1 MSRDDAL
8 LLDMLLAARKAVRF
22 TQGADWTKFEA
33 DELIQNAVMHVIQ
46 VVGEAATKVSDT
58 FKTAHPEIPW
68 KAISGMR
75 HRLVHD
81 YTRID
86 VPTVWRVVQTHLP
99 PLIVQL
105 ETLVPPEPPKTST

>member
-1 MSRDDAL
+1 MLRDEAL
-8 LLDMLLAARKAVRF
+8 LLDMLLSARKALRF
-22 TQGADWTKFEA
+22 TRGVDWAKFEA

-46 VVGEAATKVSDT
+46 IVGEAATKISDQ

-86 VPTVWRVVQTHLP
+86 VPTVWRVVQVHLP
-99 PLIVQL
+99 PMIAQIEPLI
-105 ETLVPPEPPKTST
+105 PPETPSP